1 MNEVEKKKFSLN
13 TSIQK
18 IEKNLNKAN
27 EALAK
32 NEGHTKE
39 LRDLIGT
46 QKGFAKK
53 ELMKVLKKSEAHI
66 EELQNHVKE
75 GTVVL
80 NQKKD

>member
-1 MNEVEKKKFSLN
+1 MTEVDKKKFALN

-18 IEKNLNKAN
+18 IEKNLKKAR

-39 LRDLIGT
+39 LRDLTAT

-80 NQKKD
+80 NEKKD

>member
-1 MNEVEKKKFSLN
+1 MNEADKKKFSLD

-18 IEKNLNKAN
+18 IEKNLNKAT

-66 EELQNHVKE
+66 EELQDHVKQ

-80 NQKKD
+80 NEKKD

>member
-1 MNEVEKKKFSLN
+1 MTEADKKKFSLN

-18 IEKNLNKAN
+18 IEKNLKKAN

-39 LRDLIGT
+39 LGDLIAT

-53 ELMKVLKKSEAHI
+53 ELMKALKKSEAHI
-66 EELQNHVKE
+66 DDLRTHVKE